1 MKAGVVRKDS
11 LEVGE
16 PKLVLSKK
24 TGGDFR
30 QGMYAREGREVR
42 LCFHRPMTLFSYTNE
57 GSYVKKA
64 KLIG

>member
-42 LCFHRPMTLFSYTNE
+42 LFSQANDT
-57 GSYVKKA
+57 VF
-64 KLIG
+64 IHQ